1 MTKAEVHK
9 QYVTIAQAFIDELPA
24 EYIDHF
30 IQDEDYVF
38 PYIKPIEK
46 MNALFGGTVISANRM
61 LEIENA
67 SIELMNRYHTAR
79 IREQLIKLKSE

>member
-1 MTKAEVHK
+1 MTRAEVHK
-9 QYVTIAQAFIDELPA
+9 QYVTIAQEFIEKLPA

-30 IQDEDYVF
+30 IQNEDYVF
-38 PYIKPIEK
+38 PVIKPIEK

-67 SIELMNRYHTAR
+67 TIELQNRYHTIK